1 MYIAFFPL
9 LFRFEQQKKRALQ
22 LELVNKKREKKAFFI
37 PLGTLFC
44 LFVLLFTVD
53 MSAYVPAPQS
63 FFYALLL
70 QNMRNDASSPE

>member
-22 LELVNKKREKKAFFI
+22 LELVNKKREKKAFFYSSWNTI
-37 PLGTLFC
+37 